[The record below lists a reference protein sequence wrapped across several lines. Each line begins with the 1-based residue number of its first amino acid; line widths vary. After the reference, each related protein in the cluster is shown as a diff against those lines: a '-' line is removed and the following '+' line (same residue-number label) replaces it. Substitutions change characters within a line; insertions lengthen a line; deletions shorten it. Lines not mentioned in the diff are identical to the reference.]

1 MSAQDDVEKV
11 LRSLHV
17 MLSKSEPVKGAPGK
31 VAINKQDMIH
41 LLTELNKGIYAMMD
55 AYELTTESRGR
66 AEREFHKQGEDII
79 RNANHQAEDIYAAS
93 VMYTDEALN
102 HVQEL
107 MRMSSD
113 AIQNVYKE
121 MQQKIRDEV
130 QTVRTNQLELKSQL
144 QDLKDTDKY
153 LKLIEDRNR
162 EIEREKER
170 TEGRLTANDRASI
183 YANRMT
189 EIRVNKDQ
197 LAKLGIASPGEEE
210 AEETKEAKSEK
221 NPAETA
227 EKVLSEGEP
236 TADEAGEDNPKK
248 DAAKEAEVRVN
259 LDADYFRWK
268 EEQSAGREDAKKKSS
283 NANDSEK
290 KKSKKKFITAGWHS

>member
-102 HVQEL
+102 HVQEI
-107 MRMSSD
+107 MRLSSD

-144 QDLKDTDKY
+144 QDLRDTDKY

-197 LAKLGIASPGEEE
+197 LAKLGIASPEEE
-210 AEETKEAKSEK
+210 AEETKEVKSEK

-236 TADEAGEDNPKK
+236 TADEAEEDNPKK